1 MSPVVMIKILPKG
14 ELKTPAA
21 PKVVPI
27 FCSSSTRESLSY
39 QINTWRGLFSETT
52 IKQGMGGVQ
61 TGWQVLPIPFLMDNL
76 CF

>member
-1 MSPVVMIKILPKG
+1 MSPVVMMKILPKG

-39 QINTWRGLFSETT
+39 QINTWGGVFSETT

-61 TGWQVLPIPFLMDNL
+61 TG
-76 CF
+76 